1 MRGLAYFAE
10 YVYLMST
17 MLKKKKTGIMSG
29 TVLLEREMLEEKWE
43 SS

>member
-29 TVLLEREMLEEKWE
+29 TVLLEMLEEKWE